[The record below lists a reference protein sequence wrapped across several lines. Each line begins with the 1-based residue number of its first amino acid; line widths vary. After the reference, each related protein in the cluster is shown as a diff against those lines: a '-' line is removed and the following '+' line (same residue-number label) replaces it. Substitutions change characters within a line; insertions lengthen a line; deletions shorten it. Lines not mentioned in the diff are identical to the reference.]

1 MGQGDTLINA
11 AIGTAVTVL
20 LSFTGFSPLLGGGV
34 AGYLQRDGRTSG
46 AKVGAVSGLLASV
59 LFLVFIVLFFGL
71 FLVGIPAAG
80 GGVMPGLPGG
90 VELLVV
96 LGIFVPFTIAWNV
109 GLGALGGYA
118 GAYIY
123 EDRDGPSEPAEAVH

>member
-1 MGQGDTLINA
+1 MGQGDTLLNA

-46 AKVGAVSGLLASV
+46 AKVGAVSGLLAAV
-59 LFLVFIVLFFGL
+59 LFLLFSVLFFGL
-71 FLVGIPAAG
+71 FFVGLPVAG
-80 GGVMPGLPGG
+80 MPGVPAGA
-90 VELLVV
+90 ELLVLLV
-96 LGIFVPFTIAWNV
+96 IFVPFVFAWNV
-109 GLGALGGYA
+109 GLGAVGGYA

-123 EDRDGPSEPAEAVH
+123 EDSTDPSEPAEAVH